1 MLRDQAENTMDMEVL
16 DDIPMED
23 LNYET
28 IQGYRNKSLMKMFNL
43 ISIGERSGSGVPN
56 IFNTWADEGWKE
68 PVIEERFDPDRTI
81 LTLEFVEK
89 QAKKINEENKR
100 RKQAKKTGEEKRA
113 IILRRYMNILHN
125 MVKVKQMI
133 LLHIL
138 V

>member
-1 MLRDQAENTMDMEVL
+1 MKRYRD
-16 DDIPMED
+16 P
-23 LNYET
+23 
-28 IQGYRNKSLMKMFNL
+28 RNKPLMKMFNR
-43 ISIGERSGSGVPN
+43 ISIGERSGSGVLN

-68 PVIEERFDPDRTI
+68 PVIEERFDPDCTI

-89 QAKKINEENKR
+89 QAKKIS
-100 RKQAKKTGEEKRA
+100 EEKRA

>member
-1 MLRDQAENTMDMEVL
+1 
-16 DDIPMED
+16 
-23 LNYET
+23 
-28 IQGYRNKSLMKMFNL
+28 MKMFNL

-56 IFNTWADEGWKE
+56 IFNTWAD
-68 PVIEERFDPDRTI
+68 DRTI

-89 QAKKINEENKR
+89 QV
-100 RKQAKKTGEEKRA
+100 KKTGEEKRA

>member
-1 MLRDQAENTMDMEVL
+1 
-16 DDIPMED
+16 
-23 LNYET
+23 
-28 IQGYRNKSLMKMFNL
+28 MKMFNL

-68 PVIEERFDPDRTI
+68 PVIEERFDPDCTI
-81 LTLEFVEK
+81 LTFEFVEK
-89 QAKKINEENKR
+89 QAKKIS
-100 RKQAKKTGEEKRA
+100 EEKRA

>member
-1 MLRDQAENTMDMEVL
+1 MKRYRD
-16 DDIPMED
+16 P
-23 LNYET
+23 
-28 IQGYRNKSLMKMFNL
+28 RNKPLMKMFNL
-43 ISIGERSGSGVPN
+43 ISIGERSGSGVLN

-68 PVIEERFDPDRTI
+68 PVIEERFDPDCTI

-89 QAKKINEENKR
+89 QAKKIS
-100 RKQAKKTGEEKRA
+100 EEKRA

>member
-1 MLRDQAENTMDMEVL
+1 
-16 DDIPMED
+16 
-23 LNYET
+23 
-28 IQGYRNKSLMKMFNL
+28 MFKL

-89 QAKKINEENKR
+89 QAKKIS
-100 RKQAKKTGEEKRA
+100 EEKRA

>member
-1 MLRDQAENTMDMEVL
+1 
-16 DDIPMED
+16 
-23 LNYET
+23 
-28 IQGYRNKSLMKMFNL
+28 MKMFNL

-89 QAKKINEENKR
+89 QAKKINEE
-100 RKQAKKTGEEKRA
+100 KRA

>member
-1 MLRDQAENTMDMEVL
+1 
-16 DDIPMED
+16 
-23 LNYET
+23 
-28 IQGYRNKSLMKMFNL
+28 MKMFNL

-89 QAKKINEENKR
+89 QAKKINEE
-100 RKQAKKTGEEKRA
+100 KRA
-113 IILRRYMNILHN
+113 IIVRRYMNILHN

>member
-1 MLRDQAENTMDMEVL
+1 
-16 DDIPMED
+16 
-23 LNYET
+23 
-28 IQGYRNKSLMKMFNL
+28 MKMFNL

-89 QAKKINEENKR
+89 QV
-100 RKQAKKTGEEKRA
+100 KKTGEEKRA
-113 IILRRYMNILHN
+113 IILRRYMNILHT

>member
-1 MLRDQAENTMDMEVL
+1 
-16 DDIPMED
+16 
-23 LNYET
+23 
-28 IQGYRNKSLMKMFNL
+28 MKMFNL

-89 QAKKINEENKR
+89 QAKKISK
-100 RKQAKKTGEEKRA
+100 EKRA

>member
-1 MLRDQAENTMDMEVL
+1 MKRYRD
-16 DDIPMED
+16 P
-23 LNYET
+23 
-28 IQGYRNKSLMKMFNL
+28 RNKSLMKMFNL

-89 QAKKINEENKR
+89 QA
-100 RKQAKKTGEEKRA
+100 

>member
-1 MLRDQAENTMDMEVL
+1 
-16 DDIPMED
+16 
-23 LNYET
+23 
-28 IQGYRNKSLMKMFNL
+28 MKMFNL
-43 ISIGERSGSGVPN
+43 ISIGERSSSGVPN

-89 QAKKINEENKR
+89 QAKKINEE
-100 RKQAKKTGEEKRA
+100 KRA

>member
-1 MLRDQAENTMDMEVL
+1 
-16 DDIPMED
+16 
-23 LNYET
+23 
-28 IQGYRNKSLMKMFNL
+28 MKMFNL

-89 QAKKINEENKR
+89 QV
-100 RKQAKKTGEEKRA
+100 KKTGEEKRA

>member
-1 MLRDQAENTMDMEVL
+1 
-16 DDIPMED
+16 
-23 LNYET
+23 
-28 IQGYRNKSLMKMFNL
+28 MKMFNL

-89 QAKKINEENKR
+89 QAKK
-100 RKQAKKTGEEKRA
+100 TGEEKRA

>member
-1 MLRDQAENTMDMEVL
+1 MKRYRD
-16 DDIPMED
+16 P
-23 LNYET
+23 
-28 IQGYRNKSLMKMFNL
+28 RNKSLMKMFNL

-89 QAKKINEENKR
+89 QAKKIS
-100 RKQAKKTGEEKRA
+100 EEKRA
-113 IILRRYMNILHN
+113 IILQRYMNILHN

>member
-1 MLRDQAENTMDMEVL
+1 
-16 DDIPMED
+16 
-23 LNYET
+23 
-28 IQGYRNKSLMKMFNL
+28 MFNL

-89 QAKKINEENKR
+89 QAKKIS
-100 RKQAKKTGEEKRA
+100 EEKRA

-125 MVKVKQMI
+125 MVNVKQMI

>member
-1 MLRDQAENTMDMEVL
+1 MKRYRD
-16 DDIPMED
+16 P
-23 LNYET
+23 
-28 IQGYRNKSLMKMFNL
+28 RNKSLMKMFNL

-89 QAKKINEENKR
+89 QAKK
-100 RKQAKKTGEEKRA
+100 TGEEKRA

>member
-1 MLRDQAENTMDMEVL
+1 MKRYRD
-16 DDIPMED
+16 P
-23 LNYET
+23 
-28 IQGYRNKSLMKMFNL
+28 RNKSLMKMFNL

-56 IFNTWADEGWKE
+56 IFNMWADEGWKE

-89 QAKKINEENKR
+89 QAKKIS
-100 RKQAKKTGEEKRA
+100 EEKRA

>member
-1 MLRDQAENTMDMEVL
+1 MKRYRD
-16 DDIPMED
+16 P
-23 LNYET
+23 
-28 IQGYRNKSLMKMFNL
+28 RNKSLMKMFNL

-89 QAKKINEENKR
+89 QAKKISEEN
-100 RKQAKKTGEEKRA
+100 RA

>member
-1 MLRDQAENTMDMEVL
+1 MKRYRD
-16 DDIPMED
+16 P
-23 LNYET
+23 
-28 IQGYRNKSLMKMFNL
+28 RNKSLMKMFKL

-89 QAKKINEENKR
+89 QA
-100 RKQAKKTGEEKRA
+100 

>member
-1 MLRDQAENTMDMEVL
+1 
-16 DDIPMED
+16 
-23 LNYET
+23 
-28 IQGYRNKSLMKMFNL
+28 MKMFNL

-89 QAKKINEENKR
+89 QV
-100 RKQAKKTGEEKRA
+100 KKTSEEKRA

>member
-1 MLRDQAENTMDMEVL
+1 MKRYRD
-16 DDIPMED
+16 P
-23 LNYET
+23 
-28 IQGYRNKSLMKMFNL
+28 RNKSLMKMFKL

-56 IFNTWADEGWKE
+56 IFITWADEGWKE

-89 QAKKINEENKR
+89 QAKKIS
-100 RKQAKKTGEEKRA
+100 EEKRA

>member
-1 MLRDQAENTMDMEVL
+1 
-16 DDIPMED
+16 
-23 LNYET
+23 
-28 IQGYRNKSLMKMFNL
+28 MKMFSL

-89 QAKKINEENKR
+89 QAKKIS
-100 RKQAKKTGEEKRA
+100 EEKRA

>member
-1 MLRDQAENTMDMEVL
+1 
-16 DDIPMED
+16 
-23 LNYET
+23 
-28 IQGYRNKSLMKMFNL
+28 MFNL

-89 QAKKINEENKR
+89 QV
-100 RKQAKKTGEEKRA
+100 KKTGEEKRA

>member
-1 MLRDQAENTMDMEVL
+1 MKRYRD
-16 DDIPMED
+16 P
-23 LNYET
+23 
-28 IQGYRNKSLMKMFNL
+28 RNKSLMKMFNL

-89 QAKKINEENKR
+89 QAKKIS
-100 RKQAKKTGEEKRA
+100 EEKRA

>member
-1 MLRDQAENTMDMEVL
+1 
-16 DDIPMED
+16 
-23 LNYET
+23 
-28 IQGYRNKSLMKMFNL
+28 MFNL
-43 ISIGERSGSGVPN
+43 ISIGGRSGSGVPN

-89 QAKKINEENKR
+89 QAKKIS
-100 RKQAKKTGEEKRA
+100 EEKRA

>member
-1 MLRDQAENTMDMEVL
+1 
-16 DDIPMED
+16 
-23 LNYET
+23 
-28 IQGYRNKSLMKMFNL
+28 MFNL

-100 RKQAKKTGEEKRA
+100 RKQAKKTSEENRRRKTSNHIAKIYEYLTQYGEGKTNDIAAYIGLSASRTRA
-113 IILRRYMNILHN
+113 ILSELDNIEIIGTN
-125 MVKVKQMI
+125 TNRKYKI
-133 LLHIL
+133 KK
-138 V
+138 